1 MFTFSLLYV
10 FMYLFI
16 FLGLLALVFSQIPT
30 FVFINLSTTNLMIFI
45 QRYVPLKNLI
55 FFLIFMLTGLP
66 PFGLFFVKFNLLAFV
81 LYQTH
86 LFFVVVLF
94 LMFFLNMLFY
104 VQLFNFRNFKK
115 KTYHVFNA
123 RFFANAN
130 DGKPFNT
137 QKTTYKTY
145 TLVLFIVNVLFCL
158 VFSILFFNDFF
169 ILLSVL

>member
-1 MFTFSLLYV
+1 
-10 FMYLFI
+10 MYLFI
-16 FLGLLALVFSQIPT
+16 FLGLLALVFTQLPT
-30 FVFINLSTTNLMIFI
+30 YAFINLSTTNLMIFI

-55 FFLIFMLTGLP
+55 FFLIFTLTGLP

-86 LFFVVVLF
+86 FFFVIILF

-123 RFFANAN
+123 SFFSKLN
-130 DGKPFNT
+130 DGKSFST

-158 VFSILFFNDFF
+158 IFSILFFNDFF
-169 ILLSVL
+169 LLLNIL

>member
-16 FLGLLALVFSQIPT
+16 FLGLLALVFTQIPT
-30 FVFINLSTTNLMIFI
+30 YAFINLSTTNLMVFI
-45 QRYVPLKNLI
+45 QRYLPLKNLM
-55 FFLIFMLTGLP
+55 FFLIFTLTGLP

-86 LFFVVVLF
+86 FFFVLILF
-94 LMFFLNMLFY
+94 LMFFLNMLYY

-115 KTYHVFNA
+115 KTYHIFNA
-123 RFFANAN
+123 NFFNKANA
-130 DGKPFNT
+130 GKSFTT
-137 QKTTYKTY
+137 QKTTYATY
-145 TLVLFIVNVLFCL
+145 TLVLFIANILFCL

-169 ILLSVL
+169 LLISVL

>member
-16 FLGLLALVFSQIPT
+16 FLALLALVFTQLPT
-30 FVFINLSTTNLMIFI
+30 YAFINLSTTNLMIFI

-55 FFLIFMLTGLP
+55 FFLIFTLTGLP

-86 LFFVVVLF
+86 FFFVIILF

-115 KTYHVFNA
+115 KTYHTFNA
-123 RFFANAN
+123 SFFSKLN
-130 DGKPFNT
+130 DGKSFST

-158 VFSILFFNDFF
+158 IFSILFFNDFF
-169 ILLSVL
+169 LLLNIL